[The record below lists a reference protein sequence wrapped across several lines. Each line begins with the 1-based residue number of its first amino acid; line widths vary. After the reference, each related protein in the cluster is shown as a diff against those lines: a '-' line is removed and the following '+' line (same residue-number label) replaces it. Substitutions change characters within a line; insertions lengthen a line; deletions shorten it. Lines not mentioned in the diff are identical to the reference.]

1 MISRDGFVVITK
13 IDILRQNKVVME
25 IVKSIN
31 GVPIRLTDERWVHI
45 VENHDDL
52 AGYYDE
58 VLNTIE
64 SPNYVVKG
72 YAQALIALKES
83 GENRFLAVV
92 YKETSN
98 DDGFIITAYFTSKI
112 KLEREVIVWQQQ
124 K

>member
-1 MISRDGFVVITK
+1 
-13 IDILRQNKVVME
+13 ME
-25 IVKSIN
+25 IVKSVNDIS
-31 GVPIRLTDERWVHI
+31 VRLTDERWVHI

-58 VLNTIE
+58 VLSTVE
-64 SPNYVVKG
+64 SPDYIIKG
-72 YAQALIALKES
+72 YSQARIALKES

-92 YKETSN
+92 YKETSK